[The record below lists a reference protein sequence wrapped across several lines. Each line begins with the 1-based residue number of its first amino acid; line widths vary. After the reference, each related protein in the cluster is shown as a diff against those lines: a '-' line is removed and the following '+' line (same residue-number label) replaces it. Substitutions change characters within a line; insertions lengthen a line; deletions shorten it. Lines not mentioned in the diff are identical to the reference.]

1 MGFFKAKP
9 FDIPSFLM
17 LSLTASWVK
26 MPWLVRVVLCVFGE
40 YADGLGNR
48 ANIHPDFHEDYRT
61 SLIILLYLAK
71 IQQVQKLRGRGI
83 RVIRDK

>member
-1 MGFFKAKP
+1 
-9 FDIPSFLM
+9 M

-40 YADGLGNR
+40 YTDGLGNR